1 MVKHTADRQ
10 REGHIVR
17 HGQGDPL
24 GRMVLAVGGSGDLP
38 LTALVVAL
46 ILSALGL
53 AAVVILRRKK
63 K

>member
-38 LTALVVAL
+38 LTALVVVL
-46 ILSALGL
+46 LSVLGL